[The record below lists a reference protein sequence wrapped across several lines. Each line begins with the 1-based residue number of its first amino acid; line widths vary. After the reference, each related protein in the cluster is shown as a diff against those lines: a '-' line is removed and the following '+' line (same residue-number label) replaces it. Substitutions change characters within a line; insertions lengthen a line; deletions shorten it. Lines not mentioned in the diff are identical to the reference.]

1 MDMRLW
7 EYYRG
12 GERMQAV
19 RSFFGLSETVAAER
33 SQIPRSALVCY
44 ENQDREPDAET
55 LQRFCDLFG
64 MAIEDLFYV
73 ELEESEGGAFD
84 ADQGEPEY

>member
-1 MDMRLW
+1 MK
-7 EYYRG
+7 
-12 GERMQAV
+12 AV
-19 RSFFGLSETVAAER
+19 RSFFGLSIYKASVRTGI
-33 SQIPRSALVCY
+33 SQNALTAY

-55 LQRFCDLFG
+55 LQKFCDLFG

-73 ELEESEGGAFD
+73 ELEDSEGGEFD